1 MFRKRTPKAPSLALS
16 QLSSLIAEDVEIVG
30 DIRFATGMRIDGRV
44 RGQVS
49 GVPADGGKGAKAG
62 KGALLVLSESGRI
75 EGSVCCHDAV
85 INGVVDGDLEVEH
98 FLELQSKARVTG
110 SIRYRQL
117 QMDVG
122 AAVRGRLQA
131 MALEDDAA
139 APTAADTPP
148 TAEGPVVKLA
158 AA

>member
-44 RGQVS
+44 RGQVI
-49 GVPADGGKGAKAG
+49 GTPADGGRKTG

-75 EGSVCCHDAV
+75 EGSVRCHDAV
-85 INGVVDGDLEVEH
+85 INGVVEGDLEVDH
-98 FLELQSKARVTG
+98 FLELQSKARVNG

-131 MALEDDAA
+131 MALEDEADGAA
-139 APTAADTPP
+139 GADTAS
-148 TAEGPVVKLA
+148 TADAPVVQLA
-158 AA
+158 AAAA

>member
-44 RGQVS
+44 KGQVL
-49 GVPADGGKGAKAG
+49 GQAAEGGRKAA
-62 KGALLVLSESGRI
+62 KGALLVLSERGRI
-75 EGSVCCHDAV
+75 EGSVRCHDAV
-85 INGVVDGDLEVEH
+85 INGVVEGDLEVEH
-98 FLELQSKARVTG
+98 FLELQSKARIHG

-131 MALEDDAA
+131 MGLEGEAEEGAPADD
-139 APTAADTPP
+139 
-148 TAEGPVVKLA
+148 GKVVELA
-158 AA
+158 AAAAAT